1 MENVLET
8 MSVDARQ
15 VLEEITVKLVVV
27 NVQFAKSLVNMVYV
41 AKKLKNVNVIKDGM
55 VPTAIHVRVTLFA
68 FSNDVSDFILLLFQA
83 SDVVSEEKIQ
93 RSNNK

>member
-1 MENVLET
+1 

-55 VPTAIHVRVTLFA
+55 VHTAIH
-68 FSNDVSDFILLLFQA
+68 A

>member
-8 MSVDARQ
+8 MSADARQ

-55 VPTAIHVRVTLFA
+55 VHTAIHVRVTLFA
-68 FSNDVSDFILLLFQA
+68 F
-83 SDVVSEEKIQ
+83 
-93 RSNNK
+93 